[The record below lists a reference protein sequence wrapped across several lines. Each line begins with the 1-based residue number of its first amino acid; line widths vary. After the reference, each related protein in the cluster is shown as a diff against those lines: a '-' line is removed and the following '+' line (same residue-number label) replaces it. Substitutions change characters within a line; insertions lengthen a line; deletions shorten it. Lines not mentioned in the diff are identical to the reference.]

1 MKSVLIID
9 DEKEICESIKMILE
23 YEGYNVDYTV
33 KASEGLEKL
42 SVIPFSAL
50 LLDIQMPEMN
60 GFEVLKKIKED
71 SSFVSAKVSVV
82 IISAHGSLENA
93 IKATKLGAFDFI
105 EKPIDRE
112 KLLISVR
119 NAVEQSNLLI
129 ENEEI
134 KKSYVG
140 EGKIL
145 GKSKAVNRILELID
159 KVAPLETRVLIT
171 GDNGTGKELVA
182 RAIHAKSSRK
192 DKPFIEVNCA
202 AIPNELIESELFGH
216 EKGSF
221 TGAVQQRIG
230 KFELANKGIIFLDE
244 VGDMSLQAQAKV
256 LRAIEDSKIER
267 VGGTKKIDV
276 DVRIISATNKNLKDE
291 IEKGTFREDLFHRLN
306 VIPINIP
313 PLKERQEDIPILV
326 ENFAADITTK
336 HKKPSV
342 KFDEEA
348 IKFLQSQKWSGNVR
362 ELRNLI
368 ERIIILIDKR
378 EITKKDIEFLFPGEK
393 SSIKDILSGSNSFQ
407 EFKEKAERA
416 FIIKQLNAN
425 DWNISKTAEAL
436 DIQRSHLYNKIKKY
450 EIERED

>member
-9 DEKEICESIKMILE
+9 DEKEICESIQMILE
-23 YEGYNVDYTV
+23 YEGYNVDYTT

-42 SVIPFSAL
+42 EAVPFSTL
-50 LLDIQMPEMN
+50 LLDIQMPEMS
-60 GFEVLKKIKED
+60 GFEVLKKIKD
-71 SSFVSAKVSVV
+71 NNNKISVI
-82 IISAHGSLENA
+82 IISAHGSVENA
-93 IKATKLGAFDFI
+93 IKATRLGAFDFI
-105 EKPIDRE
+105 EKPIDRD
-112 KLLISVR
+112 KLLISIR
-119 NAVEQSNLLI
+119 NAVEQSNLIL

-134 KKSYVG
+134 KKIYVG
-140 EGKIL
+140 DGKIL
-145 GKSKAVNRILELID
+145 GKSKAINQILELID
-159 KVAPLETRVLIT
+159 KVAPLETRVLIS
-171 GDNGTGKELVA
+171 GENGTGKELVA
-182 RAIHAKSSRK
+182 RAIHSKSSRK
-192 DKPFIEVNCA
+192 EKPFIEVNCA

-221 TGAVQQRIG
+221 TGALQQRIG

-267 VGGTKKIDV
+267 VGGSKKIDI
-276 DVRIISATNKNLKDE
+276 DVRILSATNKNLKEE
-291 IEKGTFREDLFHRLN
+291 IEKGNFREDLFHRLN

-326 ENFAADITTK
+326 ENFSADITAK
-336 HKKPSV
+336 HKKPPV

-348 IKFLQSQKWSGNVR
+348 LKFLQTQKWSGNVR

-368 ERIIILIDKR
+368 ERVIIIVDKK
-378 EITKKDIEFLFPGEK
+378 EIGKKDIEFLFTGGK
-393 SSIKDILSGSNSFQ
+393 SSIKDILNESNSFQ

-450 EIERED
+450 EIERGG